1 MVAHKERKCEQS
13 FPIAGLQ
20 SKSLQSPGDT
30 SEGQLC
36 EQRIASEPGCRE
48 TRSTFGLL
56 RTSRSSPARRG
67 GAARQEGRGRQ
78 SEERRR
84 GHRRG
89 GGGGGEAFDGESSVE
104 VASKEARGGETCKED
119 GHTCQ
124 AERQRGKAAVD
135 QIIVSRAL
143 DTLDKFL

>member
-1 MVAHKERKCEQS
+1 MVS
-13 FPIAGLQ
+13 ISSLQ
-20 SKSLQSPGDT
+20 SKSLQSPGDA

-48 TRSTFGLL
+48 TRSTFGFL

-78 SEERRR
+78 SEERRG

-104 VASKEARGGETCKED
+104 VAGKKARGGETCKED

-135 QIIVSRAL
+135 QIIVSRAQ